1 MKFMYGRGYSIEERR
16 QLIPIINKQIVD
28 IICCI
33 CHAMKTLYIP
43 FEKPQNENY
52 ACLLSTTNSDDDNY
66 ESILTLSPQ
75 MIDAIKHIWSDE
87 GIQLCYRRRREYRL
101 TDSAKYF
108 LDNISRIS
116 GENYMP
122 NDDDILRVRIPTTG
136 IISKDF
142 QFFPYHLQIV
152 DVGGQKRERRK
163 WIHCFDNVT
172 TIIFFASLIE
182 YDQYIADDPSK
193 QNLMEESLAL
203 FHIILSSDYFSN
215 ASIILFLNKTDLFPE
230 RLASKPLRHVYPEF
244 DGADDDVEAA
254 KEFIKNKYLSFI
266 PNTRSVEENT
276 HPHFTCSIGNAEAGK
291 STFLKQMKLIHGQGF
306 KEDEKRR
313 LIPFIYRQI
322 LSVVRCICR
331 AMKMLHIRFENER
344 NEEYARVLSSSTYD
358 DAEDSIS
365 TLSPRMVEAIR
376 YIWSDEGVKTCYGR
390 RREYRLPD
398 SAKYFLD
405 DIDRISAQNFTP
417 NEDDILRVRIPT
429 TGIVQ
434 EDFEFSHV
442 RLRIVDVGGQK
453 TERRKWIH
461 CFDSVTSVIFLASL
475 LEYDQKVDDQLEQN
489 LMEESLGLF
498 RVILKSD
505 YFCNASIILFLNKT
519 DLFPERLAGKPIRYV
534 YPEFDGADDDVQA
547 AREFIKNKY
556 LSLVPKSERY
566 TEKNIYPHFT
576 CSVDSKNIR
585 IVFESVKDT
594 VLAHNLY
601 YWTPY

>member
-43 FEKPQNENY
+43 FEKSQNENY

-230 RLASKPLRHVYPEF
+230 RIASKPLRHVYPEF
-244 DGADDDVEAA
+244 D
-254 KEFIKNKYLSFI
+254 
-266 PNTRSVEENT
+266 
-276 HPHFTCSIGNAEAGK
+276 GNAEAGK

-534 YPEFDGADDDVQA
+534 YPEFDGADNDVQA

>member
-43 FEKPQNENY
+43 FEKSQNENY

-152 DVGGQKRERRK
+152 DVGGQKIERQK

-230 RLASKPLRHVYPEF
+230 RIASKPLRHVYPEF
-244 DGADDDVEAA
+244 D
-254 KEFIKNKYLSFI
+254 
-266 PNTRSVEENT
+266 
-276 HPHFTCSIGNAEAGK
+276 GNAEAGK

-534 YPEFDGADDDVQA
+534 YPEFDGADNDVQA

>member
-244 DGADDDVEAA
+244 D
-254 KEFIKNKYLSFI
+254 
-266 PNTRSVEENT
+266 
-276 HPHFTCSIGNAEAGK
+276 GNAEAGK